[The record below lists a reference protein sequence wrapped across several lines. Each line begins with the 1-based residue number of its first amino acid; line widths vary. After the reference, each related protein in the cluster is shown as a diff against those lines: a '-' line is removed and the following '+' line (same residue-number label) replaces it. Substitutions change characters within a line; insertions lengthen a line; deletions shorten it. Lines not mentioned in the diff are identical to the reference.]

1 MYLLSGAMSLHHLAI
16 MTKPSLSCLLC
27 FLCMLYIP
35 LFKIRR
41 IFDLLV
47 SPPFLILFRQVA
59 TRVYMYNYYP
69 KPAHLPLLHPCP
81 HCSSTVRFVI
91 VKLIWPVLSV
101 CILLLLHIEHHYCDD
116 CIQVIRVRSCYHFT
130 KIRCSTPSS
139 F

>member
-1 MYLLSGAMSLHHLAI
+1 MYVYYARCTQLASHKLCIGSVMNMPNRDLCTGDLCDNIGLVGVSAKWSYVTTSPSHHDQAIPILSPLLFMHVGH
-16 MTKPSLSCLLC
+16 P
-27 FLCMLYIP
+27 YIP

-81 HCSSTVRFVI
+81 HCSSTVRFVS
-91 VKLIWPVLSV
+91 KK
-101 CILLLLHIEHHYCDD
+101 D
-116 CIQVIRVRSCYHFT
+116 
-130 KIRCSTPSS
+130 
-139 F
+139 